1 MGTKGEMEMQYSSE
15 SNDQSIRCPYCEQL
29 IAGNTMYIMQH
40 GIVCRQQWEVRNK
53 QIQDNSSKQNN
64 NDKN

>member
-1 MGTKGEMEMQYSSE
+1 MDNLYNRVEQIK
-15 SNDQSIRCPYCEQL
+15 CPYCEQV
-29 IAGNTMYIMQH
+29 ITGDSMYIMQH

-53 QIQDNSSKQNN
+53 QIQDNSTKQNN